1 MMCYKRIEQRIRA
14 LIKKRDPNDWPFV
27 EDLETS
33 LLSLLAQDAQGA
45 FTLPIETPYH
55 RLIARGVAQYY
66 GCEFDSAQDLEEG
79 EAVACTIRRKAG
91 QGPEVPSV
99 TLLQHVRE
107 INTVRTMTEEHAKR
121 MEDDTTHRKPHKR
134 RGNKKKADPALAA
147 RLVSLKA

>member
-1 MMCYKRIEQRIRA
+1 MCYKRIEQRIRA